1 MSKPTAHASRL
12 YELSFILPR
21 NGAFAVADLLEGLGE
36 GIEDRPPPPQTA
48 SVSTLVAAHDA
59 PLSVTF
65 FEVPGTADF
74 RVSALFSE
82 PPATETITRFMAP
95 LIDSLAL
102 SQPALSVT
110 AIDDRD
116 WISESLKELPAI
128 TAGRFYIAGTHTLAQ
143 ARPCAIRLQI
153 NAGQAFGTGHH
164 ETTTGCL
171 LALDYLA
178 RQRAFSTILDLGCGT
193 GILAMAAAKLWH
205 RRVLASDIDPIAI
218 QVTRQNAQLN
228 GLAALTRPVVAAGFR
243 APLLT
248 RNAPYDLIVANILA
262 RPLMSL
268 AYPLSRH
275 LAGDGIAVLSGLL
288 VSQVP
293 AILAAYRMQG
303 VYLQRRICLGDWC
316 TLILGR

>member
-1 MSKPTAHASRL
+1 MSEPGVPSSGL
-12 YELSFILPR
+12 YELSLILPR

-36 GIEDRPPPPQTA
+36 STEDQPPPPRTA
-48 SVSTLVAAHDA
+48 PAPTFVPAHDA

-65 FEVPGTADF
+65 FEVPGGVDF

-82 PPATETITRFMAP
+82 PPLTETIARFIAP

-102 SQPALSVT
+102 SQPALAVT

-116 WISESLKELPAI
+116 WVSESLKELPAI
-128 TAGRFYIAGTHTLAQ
+128 TAGRFHIAGTHTLAE

-153 NAGQAFGTGHH
+153 DAGQAFGTGHH

-171 LALDYLA
+171 LALDQLA
-178 RQRAFSTILDLGCGT
+178 RQRAFSSILDLGCGT

-205 RRVLASDIDPIAI
+205 RRVLASDIDPVAI

-228 GLAALTRPVVAAGFR
+228 GLAALTSPIVATGFR
-243 APLLT
+243 ATALT
-248 RNAPYDLIVANILA
+248 RNAPYDLIIANILA

-275 LAGDGIAVLSGLL
+275 LARDGIAVLSGLL
-288 VSQVP
+288 TSQVP

-303 VYLQRRICLGDWC
+303 IFLQRRIYLGDWC

>member
-1 MSKPTAHASRL
+1 MSEQTAPASRL
-12 YELSFILPR
+12 YELSLVVPH
-21 NGAFAVADLLEGLGE
+21 NGAFAVADLLEGLGAD
-36 GIEDRPPPPQTA
+36 IEDQPHTA
-48 SVSTLVAAHDA
+48 PDPAFMPAHDS

-82 PPATETITRFMAP
+82 PPVTETIARFLGP

-102 SQPALSVT
+102 SQPALSIT

-116 WISESLKELPAI
+116 WVSESLKELPAI
-128 TAGRFYIAGTHTLAQ
+128 AAGRFHIAGTHTLAE
-143 ARPCAIRLQI
+143 ARRCAIRLQI
-153 NAGQAFGTGHH
+153 DAGQAFGTGHH

-205 RRVLASDIDPIAI
+205 RQVLASDIDPVAI
-218 QVTRQNAQLN
+218 QVTRQNARLN

-243 APLLT
+243 AAALT
-248 RNAPYDLIVANILA
+248 RNAPYDLIIANILA

-268 AYPLSRH
+268 AYPLSHH
-275 LAGDGIAVLSGLL
+275 LARDGVAVLSGLL
-288 VSQVP
+288 ASQVP

-303 VYLQRRICLGDWC
+303 IYLRRRICLGDWC